1 MWMSH
6 HVFFKSQA
14 LMMHKQFETRTLR
27 IPQKPVIG
35 SIHSSVTEIVTCFC
49 FSTKCKGIKEIKKLK
64 RLCWKFWAVYIQYGD
79 TRYNYNNYIALTNT
93 IKVVVVQWAV
103 FIFVFLFM

>member
-6 HVFFKSQA
+6 HVFFKYQA

-35 SIHSSVTEIVTCFC
+35 SIHSSVTCFC
-49 FSTKCKGIKEIKKLK
+49 FSPKCKGMKEIKILK
-64 RLCWKFWAVYIQYGD
+64 RLCWKFWNGYIQYGD
-79 TRYNYNNYIALTNT
+79 TRHIY
-93 IKVVVVQWAV
+93 K
-103 FIFVFLFM
+103 